1 MKVIL
6 KSALSARA
14 GIFNFQYITENRLMA
29 IIRPFRALRP
39 PKELIE
45 KVSALPYDV
54 MNVAEAC
61 AMATGNPVSFLHISR
76 PEIDL
81 SSAVDPHDESVYV
94 RGKVN
99 LDEFI
104 KQGVLAQDDQDCFY
118 VYRQQMGAISQTG
131 LVVCASVDDY
141 QAGVIKKHELT
152 RADKEED
159 RVRHIDYLDANDEP
173 VFYLS
178 RSCAEAEAIIAGV
191 TGDQPE
197 YDFVSDDG
205 VVHTAWII
213 RDQTLIDRLVVL
225 FAAIPN
231 LYVADGHHRSAAA
244 SRVRDLRRDKNS
256 GHSGTEEYNS
266 FLTVIFPENQLN
278 IMPYNR
284 VVKDLHGCTAS
295 EFIDKVEIN
304 FEILPSPVPVIP
316 VERHQFGMYLDGRWY
331 QLHARPAHI
340 NEKDTVA
347 RLDVSILQNTLL
359 SPLLGILDPRT
370 DQRIHFVGGIRGN
383 DELIK
388 LVDSGEYAVAFA
400 LYPTSIAELIELAD
414 QDQIM
419 PPKST
424 WFEPKL
430 RSGLFVHLLS

>member
-1 MKVIL
+1 
-6 KSALSARA
+6 
-14 GIFNFQYITENRLMA
+14 MA
-29 IIRPFRALRP
+29 IIKPFRALRP
-39 PKELIE
+39 SKDLVE

-54 MNVAEAC
+54 MNVEEAR
-61 AMATGNPVSFLHISR
+61 AMAAGNPNSFLHISR

-81 SSAVDPHDESVYV
+81 PAEIDPHDESVYQQG
-94 RGKVN
+94 RLN
-99 LDEFI
+99 LNEFI
-104 KQGVLAQDDQDCFY
+104 QSGVLKQDSRDCFY

-141 QAGVIKKHELT
+141 QSGVIKKHEHT

-159 RVRHIDYLDANDEP
+159 RVKHIDHLDANDEP

-178 RSCAEAEAIIAGV
+178 RSCAEVEEIIEGV
-191 TGDQPE
+191 TNGPPE
-197 YDFVSDDG
+197 YDFTSDDSVG
-205 VVHTAWII
+205 HTAWII
-213 RDQTLIDRLVVL
+213 SDQAMIDRLIVL
-225 FAAIPN
+225 FEAIPR

-244 SRVRDLRRDKNS
+244 GRVRELRRDQNPD
-256 GHSGTEEYNS
+256 HSGREEYNS

-284 VVKDLHGCTAS
+284 VVKDLNGHS
-295 EFIDKVEIN
+295 VDEFMVQVGSS
-304 FEILPSPVPVIP
+304 FEIIPTPVPVIP
-316 VERHQFGMYLDGRWY
+316 LDRHHFGMYLDGRWY
-331 QLHARPAHI
+331 GLQARPAII
-340 NEKDTVA
+340 NEKDTVN
-347 RLDVSILQNTLL
+347 RLDVSILQNSLL
-359 SPLLGILDPRT
+359 SPLLGIHNPRT

-383 DELIK
+383 DELVK

-400 LYPTSIAELIELAD
+400 LHPTSINELIELAD

>member
-1 MKVIL
+1 
-6 KSALSARA
+6 
-14 GIFNFQYITENRLMA
+14 MA
-29 IIRPFRALRP
+29 IIKPFRALRP
-39 PKELIE
+39 PKELAE

-54 MNVAEAC
+54 MNVVEAC
-61 AMATGNPVSFLHISR
+61 AMAAGNPDSFLHISR

-81 SSAVDPHDESVYV
+81 SSEIDPHDESVYMC
-94 RGKVN
+94 GKVN
-99 LDEFI
+99 LDNFI
-104 KQGVLAQDDQDCFY
+104 QRGVLTQDGHDCFY
-118 VYRQQMGAISQTG
+118 VYRQQMGTISQTG

-141 QAGVIKKHELT
+141 QTGVIKKHEHT

-178 RSCAEAEAIIAGV
+178 RSCAEVESIIEGV
-191 TGDQPE
+191 TAGPPE

-205 VVHTAWII
+205 VCHTAWII
-213 RDQTLIDRLVVL
+213 TDQLLISRLVVL

-244 SRVRDLRRDKNS
+244 SRVRELRREKNS
-256 GHSGTEEYNS
+256 GHTGSEEYNS

-284 VVKDLHGCTAS
+284 AVKDLNGHSAA
-295 EFIDKVEIN
+295 EFITLVRN
-304 FEILPSPVPVIP
+304 CFEITRSPIPVIP
-316 VERHQFGMYLDGRWY
+316 ADRHEFGMYLNDCWY
-331 QLHARPAHI
+331 LLETMSSFIHEQ
-340 NEKDTVA
+340 DTVG
-347 RLDVSILQNTLL
+347 RLDVSILQNNLL
-359 SPLLGILDPRT
+359 APLLGIDDPRT
-370 DQRIHFVGGIRGN
+370 NQRIHFVGGIRGN
-383 DELIK
+383 DELVK

-400 LYPTSIAELIELAD
+400 LHPTSIAELIELAD

>member
-1 MKVIL
+1 
-6 KSALSARA
+6 
-14 GIFNFQYITENRLMA
+14 MA
-29 IIRPFRALRP
+29 IIKPFRALRP
-39 PKELIE
+39 PKDLVE

-61 AMATGNPVSFLHISR
+61 AMAAGNPNSFLHISR

-81 SSAVDPHDESVYV
+81 PAELDPHDESVYL
-94 RGKVN
+94 RGKFN
-99 LDEFI
+99 LSEFI
-104 KQGVLAQDDQDCFY
+104 KRGVLTQDSQDCFY
-118 VYRQQMGAISQTG
+118 VYRQRMGAISQTG

-141 QAGVIKKHELT
+141 QSGAIKKHEHT

-159 RVRHIDYLDANDEP
+159 RVKHIDYLDANDEP

-178 RSCAEAEAIIAGV
+178 RSCAEVEGIIKSV
-191 TGDQPE
+191 TNTTPE
-197 YDFVSDDG
+197 YDFMSDDG
-205 VVHTAWII
+205 VGHTVWVIS
-213 RDQTLIDRLVVL
+213 DQTVINRLIVL
-225 FAAIPN
+225 FAAIPK

-244 SRVRDLRRDKNS
+244 GRVRELRRDKNPDHT
-256 GHSGTEEYNS
+256 GCEEYNS
-266 FLTVIFPENQLN
+266 FLTVIFPEIQLN

-284 VVKDLHGCTAS
+284 AVKDLNGHSMA
-295 EFIDKVEIN
+295 EFMTLVEKS

-316 VERHQFGMYLDGRWY
+316 VDRHYFGMYMNGHWY
-331 QLHARPAHI
+331 DLQSKRPII
-340 NEKDTVA
+340 NEKDTVN
-347 RLDVSILQNTLL
+347 RLDVSILQNSLL
-359 SPLLGILDPRT
+359 SPLLGIHNPRT

-383 DELIK
+383 DELVR
-388 LVDSGEYAVAFA
+388 LVDSGEFAVAFA
-400 LYPTSIAELIELAD
+400 LHPTSINELIELAD

>member
-1 MKVIL
+1 M
-6 KSALSARA
+6 S
-14 GIFNFQYITENRLMA
+14 
-29 IIRPFRALRP
+29 IIKPFRALRP
-39 PKELIE
+39 PKHLVE

-54 MNVAEAC
+54 MNVEEAC
-61 AMATGNPVSFLHISR
+61 AMAAGNPNSFLHISR

-81 SSAVDPHDESVYV
+81 PREIDPHDESVYLQ
-94 RGKVN
+94 GKAN
-99 LDEFI
+99 LEEFI
-104 KQGVLAQDDQDCFY
+104 GRGILAQDSHDCFY
-118 VYRQQMGAISQTG
+118 VYRQRMGSISQTG

-141 QAGVIKKHELT
+141 QSGVIKKHEHT

-159 RVRHIDYLDANDEP
+159 RVKHIDCLDANDEP

-178 RSCAEAEAIIAGV
+178 RSCAEAEAIIEGI
-191 TGDQPE
+191 TNGPPE

-205 VVHTAWII
+205 VAHTAWII
-213 RDQTLIDRLVVL
+213 AEQALIDRLIVL
-225 FAAIPN
+225 FDAIPR

-244 SRVRDLRRDKNS
+244 SRVRDLRRDKNP
-256 GHSGTEEYNS
+256 GHNGLEEYNS

-284 VVKDLHGCTAS
+284 AVKDLNGLS
-295 EFIDKVEIN
+295 LDEFITRVGGSFGITA
-304 FEILPSPVPVIP
+304 SPVPVIP
-316 VERHQFGMYLDGRWY
+316 GDRHEFGMYLGGCWY
-331 QLHARPAHI
+331 LLETLPALI
-340 NEKDTVA
+340 DENDTVG
-347 RLDVSILQNTLL
+347 RLDVSILQNNLL
-359 SPLLGILDPRT
+359 DPLLGIHNPRT

-383 DELIK
+383 DELVK

-400 LYPTSIAELIELAD
+400 LHPTSIRELIELAD

>member
-1 MKVIL
+1 KV
-6 KSALSARA
+6 A
-14 GIFNFQYITENRLMA
+14 
-29 IIRPFRALRP
+29 
-39 PKELIE
+39 
-45 KVSALPYDV
+45 ALPYDV

-61 AMATGNPVSFLHISR
+61 AMAAGNPNSFLHISR

-81 SSAVDPHDESVYV
+81 PSDVDPHDESVYQK
-94 RGKVN
+94 GKLN
-99 LDEFI
+99 LGEFI
-104 KQGVLAQDDQDCFY
+104 RRGILSQDSRDCFY
-118 VYRQQMGAISQTG
+118 VYRQRMGAISQTG

-141 QAGVIKKHELT
+141 QSGVIKKHEHT

-159 RVRHIDYLDANDEP
+159 RVKHIDYLDANDEP

-178 RSCAEAEAIIAGV
+178 RSCAEVEGIIEGV
-191 TGDQPE
+191 TNGPPE
-197 YDFVSDDG
+197 YDFIADDG
-205 VVHTAWII
+205 VGHTVWII
-213 RDQTLIDRLVVL
+213 TEQSLIDRLIVL
-225 FAAIPN
+225 FAAIPK

-244 SRVRDLRRDKNS
+244 GRVRELRRDKNP
-256 GHSGTEEYNS
+256 GHDGSEEYNS

-284 VVKDLHGCTAS
+284 AVKDLNGRSVA
-295 EFIDKVEIN
+295 EFITQVGSS

-316 VERHQFGMYLDGRWY
+316 EKRHQFGMYLDGRWY
-331 QLHARPAHI
+331 QLHALPAI
-340 NEKDTVA
+340 VNENDTVG
-347 RLDVSILQNTLL
+347 RLDVSILQNSLL
-359 SPLLGILDPRT
+359 APLLGIHNPRT

-383 DELIK
+383 DELVK

-400 LYPTSIAELIELAD
+400 LHPTSIAELIDLAD

>member
-1 MKVIL
+1 
-6 KSALSARA
+6 
-14 GIFNFQYITENRLMA
+14 MA
-29 IIRPFRALRP
+29 IIKPFRALRP
-39 PKELIE
+39 PKDLVE

-54 MNVAEAC
+54 MNVEEAC
-61 AMATGNPVSFLHISR
+61 AMAAGNPNSFLHISR

-81 SSAVDPHDESVYV
+81 PLELDPHDESVYHQG
-94 RGKVN
+94 RLNMKA
-99 LDEFI
+99 FI
-104 KQGVLAQDDQDCFY
+104 QRGVLTQDAEDCFY
-118 VYRQQMGAISQTG
+118 VYRQTMGDISQTG

-141 QAGVIKKHELT
+141 QTGIIKKHEHT

-159 RVRHIDYLDANDEP
+159 RVKHIDYLDANDEP

-178 RSCAEAEAIIAGV
+178 RSCPEVEGIIESV
-191 TGDQPE
+191 TRHLPE
-197 YDFVSDDG
+197 YDFISDDG
-205 VVHTAWII
+205 VGHTAWII
-213 RDQTLIDRLVVL
+213 ADRAVIDRLIIL

-244 SRVRDLRRDKNS
+244 GRVRELRREQNPAHT
-256 GHSGTEEYNS
+256 GREEYNS

-284 VVKDLHGCTAS
+284 AVKDLHGRSVKQFLADVGS
-295 EFIDKVEIN
+295 L
-304 FEILPSPVPVIP
+304 FEITPSPVPVVP
-316 VERHQFGMYLDGRWY
+316 ADRHEFGMYLDGGWY
-331 QLHARPAHI
+331 LLDALPAI
-340 NEKDTVA
+340 VNEHDTVG
-347 RLDVSILQNTLL
+347 RLDVSILQNNLL
-359 SPLLGILDPRT
+359 APLLGIDNPRT
-370 DQRIHFVGGIRGN
+370 NQRIHFVGGIRGN
-383 DELIK
+383 DELVK

-400 LYPTSIAELIELAD
+400 LHPTSIRELIELAD

>member
-1 MKVIL
+1 
-6 KSALSARA
+6 
-14 GIFNFQYITENRLMA
+14 MA
-29 IIRPFRALRP
+29 IIKPFRALRP
-39 PKELIE
+39 PKDLVE

-61 AMATGNPVSFLHISR
+61 AMAAGNPNSFLHISR
-76 PEIDL
+76 AEIDL
-81 SSAVDPHDESVYV
+81 PPEVDPHDESVYLQ
-94 RGKVN
+94 GKLN
-99 LDEFI
+99 LSEFI
-104 KQGVLAQDDQDCFY
+104 QRGVLAQDSHDCFY
-118 VYRQQMGAISQTG
+118 VYRQQMGLISQTG

-141 QAGVIKKHELT
+141 QSGVIKKHEHT

-159 RVRHIDYLDANDEP
+159 RVKHIDYLDANDEP

-178 RSCAEAEAIIAGV
+178 RSCAEVEGIIEGV
-191 TGDQPE
+191 TNNPPE

-205 VVHTAWII
+205 VGHTAWII
-213 RDQTLIDRLVVL
+213 SDQTLIDRLVVL
-225 FAAIPN
+225 FAAIPR

-244 SRVRDLRRDKNS
+244 SRVRELRRDKNR
-256 GHSGTEEYNS
+256 GHSGSEEYNS

-284 VVKDLHGCTAS
+284 AVKDLNGRS
-295 EFIDKVEIN
+295 VEEFILQVEDRFTIAR
-304 FEILPSPVPVIP
+304 SHVPVVP
-316 VERHQFGMYLDGRWY
+316 AARHEFGMYLDGCWY
-331 QLHARPAHI
+331 LLDALPTLI
-340 NEKDTVA
+340 NENDTVR
-347 RLDVSILQNTLL
+347 RLDVSILQNNLL
-359 SPLLGILDPRT
+359 SPLLGIHNPRT

-383 DELIK
+383 DELVK
-388 LVDSGEYAVAFA
+388 LVDSGEFAVAFA
-400 LYPTSIAELIELAD
+400 LHPTSIRELIELAD